1 MGECERADQG
11 ELPVI
16 GVDWY
21 EANAYCQCAGRRLP
35 TEAEWESPSDLLVE
49 VLRKY
54 KRMPER

>member
-1 MGECERADQG
+1 MRTNGK
-11 ELPVI
+11 LPVI

-35 TEAEWESPSDLLVE
+35 TEAEWESPSDRLVE

-54 KRMPER
+54 RRMPER

>member
-1 MGECERADQG
+1 MRTNGA
-11 ELPVI
+11 LPVI

-35 TEAEWESPSDLLVE
+35 TEAEWESPSDFLVE

-54 KRMPER
+54 